1 MTLPQALNSAFP
13 QYPES
18 AHRKAASRMEQ
29 NMTAQHTPGPW
40 GVSAQPHGYSVWNVV
55 DDEINPAC
63 IGRPVA
69 NVVGGYDSVQI
80 EEANARLIAAAPELL
95 KALEACVSWSR
106 GAPETDD
113 FGKISWDVL
122 KTAEQAIAKVY
133 GTTKGN

>member
-1 MTLPQALNSAFP
+1 MV
-13 QYPES
+13 
-18 AHRKAASRMEQ
+18 AHKKASERMEQ
-29 NMTAQHTPGPW
+29 DMKKVWFSTAE
-40 GVSAQPHGYSVWNVV
+40 VCE
-55 DDEINPAC
+55 DDEGDCKIVLNTNIPYSQEQASR
-63 IGRPVA
+63 IGDLA
-69 NVVGGYDSVQI
+69 
-80 EEANARLIAAAPELL
+80 EAAPELL